1 MSSANPKVAIC
12 IITYSRLPEIT
23 RTIAALQ
30 EHFIYS
36 GEVLW
41 HIADD
46 GSPVNYV
53 NDIAR
58 AFPSLAFSATIT
70 NRGGWGINA
79 NAALD
84 YLKSN
89 PYIFLIE
96 DDYVANHDLN
106 IDVGVA
112 LMQTNYKICAVRY
125 DGLAGHELNLRL
137 REQKT
142 PIGTFSFMYIDKD
155 SPHFNIYS
163 NRPHLRHT
171 ARFNCF
177 GKYQRFKSLG
187 ETEEI
192 FAYRVKNSKKCMDI
206 AVLADGVLPAFDHIG
221 KSYQGGEK
229 DKETVR

>member
-1 MSSANPKVAIC
+1 MPSANPKVAIC
-12 IITYSRLPEIT
+12 IITYNRLPEIM

-36 GEVLW
+36 GEIVW

-46 GSPVNYV
+46 GSPINYV

-58 AFPSLAFSATIT
+58 AFPPLTFSATIT
-70 NRGGWGINA
+70 NRGGWGVNA

-96 DDYVANHDLN
+96 DDYVAKRDLN
-106 IDVGVA
+106 IDAGVA
-112 LMQTNYKICAVRY
+112 LMQANDEICAVRY
-125 DGLAGHELNLRL
+125 DGIAGHELNLRL

-142 PIGTFSFMYIDKD
+142 PIGTFSYMYIDKD
-155 SPHFNIYS
+155 SPHFNVYS

-171 ARFNCF
+171 VRFDCF

-187 ETEEI
+187 ETEEG
-192 FAYRVKNSKKCMDI
+192 FAYKVKNRTQCMDI
-206 AVLADGVLPAFDHIG
+206 AILSDGIPPAFDHIG

-229 DKETVR
+229 DKEIVR